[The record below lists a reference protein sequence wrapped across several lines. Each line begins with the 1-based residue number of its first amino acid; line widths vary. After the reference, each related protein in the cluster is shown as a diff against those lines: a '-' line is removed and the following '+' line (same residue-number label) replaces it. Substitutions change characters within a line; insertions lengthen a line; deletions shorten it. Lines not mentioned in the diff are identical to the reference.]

1 MGAEAI
7 PVPPELQ
14 QVLREF
20 TKAVLRDMPQDVLA
34 YSKDYFI
41 EKAQEQRMGAY
52 ALPPS
57 TSRVFA
63 ELPAEMKMN
72 VENVFKR
79 YDADADGSLTI
90 DELEQM
96 VQDLGGLFGFT
107 EDVNMHTMM
116 ALLDADGNKV
126 IDWQEWSHVCA
137 VWLSDMRE

>member
-34 YSKDYFI
+34 YSKDYFN
-41 EKAQEQRMGAY
+41 EKVQEQRMGAY

-57 TSRVFA
+57 TSKAFA
-63 ELPAEMKMN
+63 QLPGEMQMN

-90 DELEQM
+90 DELQGM
-96 VQDLGGLFGFT
+96 MQDLGGLFGFSA
-107 EDVNMHTMM
+107 DVDSSTLM
-116 ALLDADGNKV
+116 ALLDADGNQV
-126 IDWQEWSHVCA
+126 IDWQEWSHACA
-137 VWLSDMRE
+137 VWLSDMGE